1 MNTST
6 KNRRPRAPKGPPG
19 PINEVLADNLRR
31 IIEHEGLNQTS
42 WAARHGAEKKQVQ
55 RALRVATSPTLD
67 TLAAIATA
75 ANLQPWQLLIPKLDP
90 ANPPV
95 FTMTKAERDLYSRL
109 KREFLSLPSPNGGN

>member
-1 MNTST
+1 MNSAGNQ
-6 KNRRPRAPKGPPG
+6 KRPRSPKGPPG
-19 PINEVLADNLRR
+19 AINSILADNLRR

-42 WAARHGAEKKQVQ
+42 WAARHGADKKQVQ

-67 TLAAIATA
+67 TLAAIAAA

-95 FTMTKAERDLYSRL
+95 FTMTKTERDLYSRL